1 MTAALEFRGVGK
13 QFPGVRA
20 LDDVSFVVSGGEV
33 RALIGENGA
42 GKSTLLKILA
52 GDLRPD
58 SGKLLVDGEP
68 AQFATPRDSQ
78 NAGIAIIHQEL
89 QLAPNLS
96 VAENLLLGAMPRRMG
111 LLDRAAMHS
120 TATAILARL
129 GEKFDAAT
137 RVGDLSIGKRQ
148 MVEIGR
154 ALLRDA
160 RVIAFDEPTSSL
172 SAPEIETLK
181 LIIRQ
186 LREEGRAIVYV
197 SHRMEEIFELADS
210 VTVLRDGRHVRDWP
224 TIDGVDQP
232 ALISAMAGRT
242 IEDIYRYRPR
252 ATGLEALEVTQLSG
266 PGLAAPASLTVARGE
281 IVGLFG
287 LVGAGR
293 TELLKLIFGATRS
306 SGGSV
311 TANGIELL
319 PGDPRAA
326 IAAKVALCPEDRK
339 DEGIIPLASV
349 AENIALAKRNLG
361 ARSALLETASE
372 RTTAIAMVDRLRIK
386 AASPEVAIGTLS
398 GGNQQKTIIAR
409 WLVADAEILLF
420 DEPTRGIDVG
430 ARSEIYA
437 ELYTLAEAGRTI
449 LFASSDLP
457 EVLGVADRVLVMNG
471 GRIVADVPR
480 AEATPDRLLELA
492 LPAAPASIQSTKEV

>member
-1 MTAALEFRGVGK
+1 M
-13 QFPGVRA
+13 
-20 LDDVSFVVSGGEV
+20 
-33 RALIGENGA
+33 
-42 GKSTLLKILA
+42 
-52 GDLRPD
+52 
-58 SGKLLVDGEP
+58 
-68 AQFATPRDSQ
+68 
-78 NAGIAIIHQEL
+78 
-89 QLAPNLS
+89 
-96 VAENLLLGAMPRRMG
+96 
-111 LLDRAAMHS
+111 
-120 TATAILARL
+120 
-129 GEKFDAAT
+129 
-137 RVGDLSIGKRQ
+137 
-148 MVEIGR
+148 
-154 ALLRDA
+154 
-160 RVIAFDEPTSSL
+160 
-172 SAPEIETLK
+172 
-181 LIIRQ
+181 
-186 LREEGRAIVYV
+186 
-197 SHRMEEIFELADS
+197 
-210 VTVLRDGRHVRDWP
+210 
-224 TIDGVDQP
+224 
-232 ALISAMAGRT
+232 
-242 IEDIYRYRPR
+242 
-252 ATGLEALEVTQLSG
+252 
-266 PGLAAPASLTVARGE
+266 
-281 IVGLFG
+281 
-287 LVGAGR
+287 
-293 TELLKLIFGATRS
+293 LKLIFGATRS